1 MFARM
6 ASKKAKIGK
15 LFCLRLVRNETEN
28 LVKLVMTR
36 NLMKSAVKTLHV
48 CRLHFLE
55 NYYSRLM
62 LIIVND

>member
-1 MFARM
+1 M

-15 LFCLRLVRNETEN
+15 LFCLRLVHNETEN

-55 NYYSRLM
+55 NYDSRLM